1 VLTVRADSTR
11 EVYVKNQNYI
21 LKVTD
26 AKKAEVKK
34 ALSDAGIKV
43 RSITEIYSED
53 VTEERGREEDAE
65 KEHKG

>member
-1 VLTVRADSTR
+1 M
-11 EVYVKNQNYI
+11 KNQNYI